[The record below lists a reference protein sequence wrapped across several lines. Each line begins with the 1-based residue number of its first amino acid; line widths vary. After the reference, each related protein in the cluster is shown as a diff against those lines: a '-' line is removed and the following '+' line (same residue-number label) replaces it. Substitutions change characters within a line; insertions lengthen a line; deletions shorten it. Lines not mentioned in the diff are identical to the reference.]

1 MSFSCP
7 AKTALT
13 DTELSQTFGNG
24 VTQGLLP
31 SAPNAASD
39 RDGSGMLNKNAVQSI
54 IASLKGSGVI
64 PPASSGNAEV
74 FVRKQEKAHVRSFD
88 SNRARYFNLH

>member
-64 PPASSGNAEV
+64 P
-74 FVRKQEKAHVRSFD
+74 RIK
-88 SNRARYFNLH
+88 NL